1 MQHHVS
7 IAQLS
12 SSSVINELL
21 VGPLV
26 ASVVDDLEAWRIE
39 DWKRTDKEEATSAT
53 ELMRGIQLALNV
65 GHAAMT
71 VPQEAPDQ
79 LLAVHDRLLQELRN
93 LRDAFAPD
101 EEIRASAAR
110 LRLHKNMVMPVT
122 AEHHAIAVDAGLLF
136 DELTERYNAL
146 VFPSRGFQSAFKK
159 AN

>member
-1 MQHHVS
+1 MQHHMTSTRVPS
-7 IAQLS
+7 N
-12 SSSVINELL
+12 SVINALL

-26 ASVVDDLEAWRIE
+26 ASVVDDLEAWREE

-53 ELMRGIQLALNV
+53 ELMRGIQLAINV
-65 GHAAMT
+65 AHAAMA
-71 VPQEAPDQ
+71 VPKEAPDQ
-79 LLAVHDRLLQELRN
+79 LLVVHDQLLQELRN

-101 EEIRASAAR
+101 EEICASAAR
-110 LRLHKNMVMPVT
+110 LRFHKNMVMPVT

-146 VFPSRGFQSAFKK
+146 VFPSRCQYGAKK

>member
-1 MQHHVS
+1 MNADRRADATLEHVHL
-7 IAQLS
+7 AALS
-12 SSSVINELL
+12 KM
-21 VGPLV
+21 V
-26 ASVVDDLEAWRIE
+26 AAGVR
-39 DWKRTDKEEATSAT
+39 RT
-53 ELMRGIQLALNV
+53 RLADIRLPAGAV
-65 GHAAMT
+65 
-71 VPQEAPDQ
+71 
-79 LLAVHDRLLQELRN
+79 LAVHDRLLQELRN

-146 VFPSRGFQSAFKK
+146 VFPSRGFQSAVKK

>member
-7 IAQLS
+7 IAQLH

-26 ASVVDDLEAWRIE
+26 ASIVDDLEAWREE
-39 DWKRTDKEEATSAT
+39 DWKRTDKEEATSAA
-53 ELMRGIQLALNV
+53 ELMRGIQLAINV
-65 GHAAMT
+65 AHAAMA

-79 LLAVHDRLLQELRN
+79 LLVVHDQLLQELRN

-101 EEIRASAAR
+101 AEIRASASR

-136 DELTERYNAL
+136 DELTERYNSM
-146 VFPSRGFQSAFKK
+146 VFPSRCQYSARK